1 LQANRL
7 AIGGESW
14 GLTGWIVIAVWSVV
28 LGALAARAYQRDT
41 NRD

>member
-1 LQANRL
+1 V

-14 GLTGWIVIAVWSVV
+14 GLRGWIVVAVWSVV
-28 LGALAARAYQRDT
+28 LGALAARVYQRDT